1 MGMESSASHTIEYVR
16 PGSAAYDAGLEAGDV
31 IVSING
37 HRLADIFDYHYY
49 SDEEDPTLLIRDAQ
63 GLEHLVEIEKD
74 EGEDLGVTFVNGLL
88 DDYRSCSNAC
98 LFCFIDQNPPGMRKT
113 IYFKDDDTRLSFLQ
127 GNYVTLTNMKE
138 EEIDRLIAY
147 RMEPINVSVQ
157 ATEPLLREKM
167 LHNRFAGQ
175 LMDKLKKLYDAEIS
189 MNGQVVLCKG
199 LNDKEHLDRTI
210 RDLLSFYPYMGTLSV
225 VPVGL
230 TRFRQGLY
238 PLKPFKKE
246 DAREVVEQIRRWQA
260 FSMERFGH
268 PFVQAG
274 DEFYLLAEEEI
285 PPEEVYDGYTQLEN
299 GVGMLRLLM
308 EEFRAALRDLDAEE
322 EVKKEQEL
330 SIATGL
336 LAAPFIRALCDQA
349 QARFPGIK
357 VRVYTIHNHFYGERI
372 TVSGLITGGD
382 LISQLARQK
391 LGERLLLPCNMLR
404 SGENVFLDDV
414 TVEEVEQTLQVPV
427 DIVESGGDDLL
438 EAILKSRRNHIR

>member
-16 PGSAAYDAGLEAGDV
+16 PGSAAYYAGLEPGDI

-49 SDEEDPTLLIRDAQ
+49 SDEEDPTLLVRDEQ
-63 GLEHLVEIEKD
+63 GVEHLVELEKE
-74 EGEDLGVTFVNGLL
+74 EGEDIGVTFVNGLL

-98 LFCFIDQNPPGMRKT
+98 VFCFIDQNPLGMRKT

-157 ATEPLLREKM
+157 ATEPYLREKM

-175 LMDKLKKLYDAEIS
+175 LMDKLRKLYDARIR

-199 LNDKEHLDRTI
+199 LNDGEHLDRTI
-210 RDLLSFYPYMGTLSV
+210 EDLLSLYPYMQSLSV

-230 TRFRQGLY
+230 TRYREGLY
-238 PLKPFKKE
+238 PLKPFMKE
-246 DAREVVEQIRRWQA
+246 DAGRVLEQIHKWQA
-260 FSMERFGH
+260 IAGERHGH

-285 PPEEVYDGYTQLEN
+285 PPEENYDGYSQLEN
-299 GVGMLRLLM
+299 GVGMLRLLI
-308 EEFRAALRDLDAEE
+308 EEFRTALDNSDEGPAGESLI
-322 EVKKEQEL
+322 
-330 SIATGL
+330 SIATGV
-336 LAAPFIRALCDQA
+336 LAAPFIRMLSEEAM
-349 QARFPGIK
+349 RKYPS
-357 VRVYTIHNHFYGERI
+357 VRVLVYTIHNDFFGGRI

-382 LISQLARQK
+382 LKHQLAGK
-391 LGERLLLPCNMLR
+391 NLGDRLLLPCNMLR

-414 TVEEVEQTLQVPV
+414 TVEELEQTLQVPI

-438 EAILKSRRNHIR
+438 EAILHAHSNHVR

>member
-1 MGMESSASHTIEYVR
+1 MSMESSASHTIEYVR
-16 PGSAAYDAGLEAGDV
+16 PGSAAYDAGLEPGDV

-49 SDEEDPTLLIRDAQ
+49 ADEEDPTLLIRDAQ
-63 GLEHLVEIEKD
+63 GVEHLVEVEKD
-74 EGEDLGVTFVNGLL
+74 EGEDMGVTFVNGLL

-98 LFCFIDQNPPGMRKT
+98 VFCFIDQNPPGMRKT

-157 ATEPLLREKM
+157 ATETQLREKM

-199 LNDKEHLDRTI
+199 LNDGEHLDRTI
-210 RDLLSFYPYMGTLSV
+210 EDLLSFYPYMGTLSV

-238 PLKPFKKE
+238 PLKPFKRE
-246 DAREVVEQIRRWQA
+246 DAKRVVEQIQKWQA
-260 FSMERFGH
+260 VAMERYGH

-285 PPEEVYDGYTQLEN
+285 PPEESYDGYTQLEN
-299 GVGMLRLLM
+299 GVGMLRLLI
-308 EEFRAALRDLDAEE
+308 EEFRAALQERREE
-322 EVKKEQEL
+322 NECRKQKL

-336 LAAPFIRALCDQA
+336 LAAPFIRMLCDELQEK
-349 QARFPGIK
+349 FPQVE
-357 VRVYTIHNHFYGERI
+357 VRVHTIYNEFYGERI

-382 LISQLARQK
+382 LKRQLSGQN

-414 TVEEVEQTLQVPV
+414 TVEELEQTLQVPI

-438 EAILKSRRNHIR
+438 EAILKVHSNHVR